1 MAWGWEEYVRCPL
14 CRATNGP
21 GALFCARCGAALRSR
36 AQQSLSRRFSLA
48 GTILG
53 ILLLAM
59 LAAAVFILYGLVSSA
74 LRPEERAKTYAQR
87 PGTTATVVAHTP
99 SSSAESGETGATAST
114 LPLQLVRPTSV
125 TSSSALEATSTAS
138 YGPTN
143 LVDGDLATAWNE
155 GAEGPG
161 IGEWVRFEFSRQ
173 WVLARIEIANGY
185 QKDDERYFGN
195 GRVRSLAIEYSTGTT
210 QLVDLLDSKD
220 IQTIIPT
227 RQPVEWFKIT
237 IVDVYPGKI
246 WDDTALSEVR
256 IYARSE

>member
-1 MAWGWEEYVRCPL
+1 MARGWEEYVRCPL

-21 GALFCARCGAALRSR
+21 GALFCARCGAAIRSR
-36 AQQSLSRRFSLA
+36 GQQSLSRRFSLA
-48 GTILG
+48 GAVLG
-53 ILLLAM
+53 ILLLVM
-59 LAAAVFILYGLVSSA
+59 LAAAVLVLYGLVSSA
-74 LRPEERAKTYAQR
+74 LRPEEKAKTYAQR
-87 PGTTATVVAHTP
+87 PGTTATVVAQTP
-99 SSSAESGETGATAST
+99 SSAETDETEATAST

-138 YGPTN
+138 YGATN

>member
-1 MAWGWEEYVRCPL
+1 MPWGWDKYIRCPL
-14 CRATNGP
+14 CRAINGA

-36 AQQSLSRRFSLA
+36 DSRAVSHRFSPA

-59 LAAAVFILYGLVSSA
+59 LAGAVFLLSGLIASA
-74 LRPEERAKTYAQR
+74 LRSEEKVETSLRR
-87 PGTTATVVAHTP
+87 PGTTATVVAQTP
-99 SSSAESGETGATAST
+99 SSVAETGDASPTAST

-125 TSSSALEATSTAS
+125 TASSALKPTSTAN
-138 YGPTN
+138 YGATN

-173 WVLARIEIANGY
+173 WALARIEIANGY
-185 QKDDERYFGN
+185 QKDDQRYFGN
-195 GRVRSLAIEYSTGTT
+195 GRVKSLAIEYSTGTT

-237 IVDVYPGKI
+237 IIDVYPGKI

-256 IYARSE
+256 IYARTE